1 MIIIYYIFD
10 IYLKNP
16 FFRIKNIEIFFS
28 LQFTDEIT
36 ARTKGKFTRTLSAI
50 EMSAVL

>member
-1 MIIIYYIFD
+1 LETLLEI
-10 IYLKNP
+10 KQNP
-16 FFRIKNIEIFFS
+16 SFRIKNIEIFFS

-36 ARTKGKFTRTLSAI
+36 ARTKGKFTRKLSTV

>member
-1 MIIIYYIFD
+1 MIIFD

-16 FFRIKNIEIFFS
+16 SFRIKNIEIFFS
-28 LQFTDEIT
+28 LQFTDEINT
-36 ARTKGKFTRTLSAI
+36 RTKGKLTRTLSAM